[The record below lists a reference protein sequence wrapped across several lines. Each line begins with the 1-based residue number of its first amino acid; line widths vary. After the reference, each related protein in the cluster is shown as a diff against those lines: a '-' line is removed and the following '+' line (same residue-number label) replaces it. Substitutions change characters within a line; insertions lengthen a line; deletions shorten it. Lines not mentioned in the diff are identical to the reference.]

1 MAKQTGKMYVV
12 GTMDNI
18 CYYECGGN
26 FYMRSSSSLSGKR
39 VKNSPEFRNTMIY
52 AGLLSKASRIASA
65 VYNSVAADQRKY
77 WMFRALTG
85 SAMQWLK
92 LDKSV
97 EEITALLRR
106 SMNDFIA
113 IPKKKRTRSCL
124 SGHAPVAGCI
134 VLPNWQSIISDPI
147 ALSRE
152 YLKVY
157 YDLVFTPHWKEE
169 VLRERVKIKRQME
182 RMRLSEL

>member
-1 MAKQTGKMYVV
+1 MYVV

-26 FYMRSSSSLSGKR
+26 YYMRSSSSLSGKR
-39 VKNSPEFRNTMIY
+39 VRNSSEFTNTMIH
-52 AGLLSKASRIASA
+52 AGYLSKASCLASA

-92 LDKSV
+92 LGKTV
-97 EEITALLRR
+97 EEITALLRV

-124 SGHAPVAGCI
+124 SGTAPIGAESS
-134 VLPNWQSIISDPI
+134 NWLSKISDPNM
-147 ALSRE
+147 LSIE

-157 YDLVFTPHWKEE
+157 YDLVFVPHWKDELLWE
-169 VLRERVKIKRQME
+169 REKIKRQMG
-182 RMRLSEL
+182 RMVRD

>member
-18 CYYECGGN
+18 CYYECRGN

-39 VKNSPEFRNTMIY
+39 VRNSPEFRNTMIY
-52 AGLLSKASRIASA
+52 ADLLSNASRIASA

-92 LDKSV
+92 LGKTV
-97 EEITALLRR
+97 EEITSLLRV

-124 SGHAPVAGCI
+124 SGTVPVGESS
-134 VLPNWQSIISDPI
+134 NWLSKTSDPNI
-147 ALSRE
+147 LSTE

-169 VLRERVKIKRQME
+169 VLREREKIKLQMG
-182 RMRLSEL
+182 RVVRD

>member
-39 VKNSPEFRNTMIY
+39 VRNSPEFRNTMMY

-92 LDKSV
+92 LGKAV
-97 EEITALLRR
+97 EEITALLRI

-124 SGHAPVAGCI
+124 SGRIPVGEST
-134 VLPNWQSIISDPI
+134 NWLSKTSDPNS
-147 ALSRE
+147 LSTE

-157 YDLVFTPHWKEE
+157 YDLVFTPHWKDE
-169 VLRERVKIKRQME
+169 VLREMEKIKRQMG
-182 RMRLSEL
+182 RMELSEL